1 MQQLSDEEFYQQ
13 LKKEK
18 TVTNITVS
26 PFDPHFRSHIEKGVW
41 SLVST
46 LLTKNYYPVSSC
58 EGHEKEKLL
67 YITLAFGELFLFRCF
82 LNTLQQSSIKG
93 LEWETFDPQFK
104 TKVVINSSN
113 VDKIPSTIKE
123 EVQYVN
129 KLFGTNYLSYRY
141 VRVMIKSC
149 NKYQKKQLEKLFQ
162 SL

>member
-67 YITLAFGELFLFRCF
+67 YITLAFGELFLFCSTSAAYTRHTIF
-82 LNTLQQSSIKG
+82 PNTSAS
-93 LEWETFDPQFK
+93 E
-104 TKVVINSSN
+104 S
-113 VDKIPSTIKE
+113 
-123 EVQYVN
+123 
-129 KLFGTNYLSYRY
+129 
-141 VRVMIKSC
+141 
-149 NKYQKKQLEKLFQ
+149 
-162 SL
+162 